1 LFLLLLGNFYFYL
14 WKKKKKLFRCART
27 PVFALY
33 LHWILLCTGWRP
45 FFLYTTSKNGLE
57 NLFIFVF
64 FVVLDRVF
72 FHFFFLFD
80 FGVCGGGLSSS
91 VARNGRE
98 SAPANRSHHPT
109 PAIRKVKVKND
120 GGEGAILL
128 PFPSLSSFHVSS
140 YIVTCVPIVQL
151 LRCFFLISIVISNV
165 SDLEKK
171 PTKTNSAVHQGW

>member
-1 LFLLLLGNFYFYL
+1 M
-14 WKKKKKLFRCART
+14 KKEKETVSMRKDSGFCF
-27 PVFALY
+27 VFTLDSIV
-33 LHWILLCTGWRP
+33 HWVTT